1 MYICTFPNNINAH
14 LKVDIHLRT
23 YTYMNVYIHSSSS
36 TDKLSSIKVAV
47 Y

>member
-1 MYICTFPNNINAH
+1 MCICTFPNNVNAH
-14 LKVDIHLRT
+14 MKVDYT
-23 YTYMNVYIHSSSS
+23 YTYMDVYIHSSSS